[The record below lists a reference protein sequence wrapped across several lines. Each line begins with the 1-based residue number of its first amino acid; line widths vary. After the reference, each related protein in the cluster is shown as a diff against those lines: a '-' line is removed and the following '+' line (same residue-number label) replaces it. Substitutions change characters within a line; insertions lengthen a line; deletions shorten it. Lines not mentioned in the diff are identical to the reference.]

1 MKSQCGLQN
10 LSRFEGYKLML
21 TGNRKNKKKKHPNTF
36 WLPNLNVTST
46 ENEFA
51 LCFHHSTSTILQQF

>member
-10 LSRFEGYKLML
+10 PSRLEDYELML
-21 TGNRKNKKKKHPNTF
+21 TGNRKNKKEKHPNTF

-46 ENEFA
+46 KNEFA
-51 LCFHHSTSTILQQF
+51 RCFHHSTSTILQQF

>member
-10 LSRFEGYKLML
+10 PSRFEDYELML
-21 TGNRKNKKKKHPNTF
+21 NGNRKNKKKKHPNTF

-51 LCFHHSTSTILQQF
+51 RCFHHSTTTILQQF